1 MFCPNNPQN
10 DRVPSICVSICENE
24 KTKRNLERKNCVS
37 PSEKKRFPGEFSF
50 HVWNRVTKK
59 SGEKCLLAGN
69 VFRLALMCSTHSKW
83 MSQVEFLKKEKNVFS
98 LSFTWKEKKEIP
110 LKIYFSDTKI
120 FTVMHSPQKSVL
132 HEKNETFPLKKCLSQ
147 FHTCKKKKKYI
158 FSLWKYF
165 FIRFHAWKEMSWNI
179 VLYFFSWVCHDKK
192 NKTTFL

>member
-1 MFCPNNPQN
+1 MTEFLQF
-10 DRVPSICVSICENE
+10 VFPSVKMRKQKEIW
-24 KTKRNLERKNCVS
+24 RGKNCVS

-50 HVWNRVTKK
+50 HVWNRVRKK
-59 SGEKCLLAGN
+59 SGEKCLLARN

-147 FHTCKKKKKYI
+147 FHTRKKKKKKMFSPSENI
-158 FSLWKYF
+158 FSFGFTHEKKCPEILFYVF
-165 FIRFHAWKEMSWNI
+165 FHEF
-179 VLYFFSWVCHDKK
+179 D
-192 NKTTFL
+192 KTTFL